1 MTGNHPKFDRQTV
14 SHILGLVDGWIYVMG
29 EAIDGVLLMQ
39 CNAIF
44 VLQESETN
52 ANNPRLIK
60 LYIFYHSHFTLMGK
74 FVQTENEQWT

>member
-1 MTGNHPKFDRQTV
+1 
-14 SHILGLVDGWIYVMG
+14 MG
-29 EAIDGVLLMQ
+29 EAINGVLLMQ

-52 ANNPRLIK
+52 ANNPRIIKLSLRIIK

-74 FVQTENEQWT
+74 FVQTENEQ